1 MARGHGQRAPCMP
14 RSDSTRS
21 RASLLLTRRLKRKA
35 GSCAAPKL
43 PGMYL
48 RESTEALP
56 ELHKERP
63 GLCSLHPGFI
73 SPKAARCGSAQAK
86 QRIQR
91 KQARLSITAAYHRRQ
106 PGICF
111 HSEVLDRRN
120 PAAAYQRLRCFLW
133 VSEAAVIPRCWPGA
147 APRPAV
153 ALRKLARKEK
163 TPRMVQKR
171 ALQSVHAAEVF
182 SLACKLQL
190 IDYW

>member
-1 MARGHGQRAPCMP
+1 M
-14 RSDSTRS
+14 
-21 RASLLLTRRLKRKA
+21 KRNT
-35 GSCAAPKL
+35 GRCAAPKL

-56 ELHKERP
+56 ELHEERL

-120 PAAAYQRLRCFLW
+120 PAAAYLW

-171 ALQSVHAAEVF
+171 ALQSVHAAEAF